1 MQSGRHILLDF
12 LLYFVINSNLLTVN
26 NFLNALSVFV
36 LAGNLSSNGNGIEVI
51 FLLDAQRND
60 ALSDLTDFF
69 CLSSVVTIL
78 PLYSR
83 WLPGFLTEPFSDQ
96 MFCLIFYTLPLYYF
110 PFNPGTSGHALWSYS
125 PNVCLRQSCF
135 ATGRAFW
142 TYRRPNFPI
151 YKMRYSF

>member
-1 MQSGRHILLDF
+1 MQSGRLIFLDLLLNF
-12 LLYFVINSNLLTVN
+12 IVNGNLLAIY
-26 NFLNALSVFV
+26 NFFYSLAVFV

-69 CLSSVVTIL
+69 CLSFSGNVFTSVQQA
-78 PLYSR
+78 
-83 WLPGFLTEPFSDQ
+83 EPFSDQ

-135 ATGRAFW
+135 TTGRAFW